1 MINLNELPIEKK
13 QKIGKKIAEGA
24 FADVHEVDGEELVV
38 KIGQTKHWIPPL
50 SEQFR
55 LPIPRKP
62 ISNIMKFALGKKYKI
77 HPDEEHIL
85 EGLEEYNLL
94 HSYYGSENRDNSITI
109 KNREKLITSLKNPTD
124 SFHKAIKKIVSR
136 DQLIATIIQTLE
148 AHQNE
153 NFLPA
158 EEVFIGTPPDTQDE
172 KEKSKTTYYL
182 FQKAITGEHILPL
195 HKFTHHYYED
205 HKLLVERLLVFSIL
219 TKKMYFDTGAFIDAR
234 PNEVAKHIT
243 NWFQKTAN
251 ILVDTKHQK
260 VYFID
265 TRWLWQTKN
274 TKILGTIWVR
284 IMQKL
289 GNRSL
294 NKAIKLYSEEVI
306 KFSS

>member
-1 MINLNELPIEKK
+1 
-13 QKIGKKIAEGA
+13 
-24 FADVHEVDGEELVV
+24 
-38 KIGQTKHWIPPL
+38 
-50 SEQFR
+50 
-55 LPIPRKP
+55 
-62 ISNIMKFALGKKYKI
+62 MKFALGKKYKI

-136 DQLIATIIQTLE
+136 DQLIAKIIQTLE

-158 EEVFIGTPPDTQDE
+158 EEVFIGTPLDTQDE